1 MLVAASNTKTIKIHH
16 IFRDPSTIWRG
27 VSPQPKYEHY
37 PKHQPRFWLYEV
49 QIHPHKPP
57 ILKELQR
64 QQIPPKRRKEK
75 KKNFDSPRLLMPSLS
90 IFNSPLRYFL
100 HPSKAAVIINES
112 LPVLSALCMRAL
124 RLKAEGNGGWTEGEG
139 LWVTHANTHTASQGH
154 WPTPKKPK
162 ILIAP
167 SPISLNLDIVLLT
180 QMGTKIRQSVE
191 VVCHLQSQWA

>member
-1 MLVAASNTKTIKIHH
+1 MNTIQNISLGFDYTKSKSIPISLQSSKNYN
-16 IFRDPSTIWRG
+16 G
-27 VSPQPKYEHY
+27 NKY
-37 PKHQPRFWLYEV
+37 HQ
-49 QIHPHKPP
+49 
-57 ILKELQR
+57 KEE
-64 QQIPPKRRKEK
+64 RKK

-124 RLKAEGNGGWTEGEG
+124 RLKAEGNGGWAEGEG
-139 LWVTHANTHTASQGH
+139 LRVTHVNTHTASQGH

-180 QMGTKIRQSVE
+180 QMGTRIRQSVE
-191 VVCHLQSQWA
+191 LVGHLQSQWA